1 MMIFK
6 QKIKFL
12 AITICLFLF
21 SSLNVSAGSA
31 TLNLTGS
38 SSVIINNEISITLN
52 INNINAEGG
61 IAGVQAKLHYDSEY
75 LTFVS
80 ATNLAKFGISY
91 SDSVKTMSGAS
102 FGSDNITS
110 TSSGLMK
117 FTFKAKKEGKTDISI
132 TNVEVSEGNGAIA
145 NVGGT
150 SKSIIITPPPSTN
163 ANLSNLTISPGT
175 INFNK
180 NTTSY
185 NIDVDSNITSIIVN
199 ASAEDAGAKVSGT
212 GTKNLNYGKNTI
224 NVVVTAPSGDK
235 KAYTL
240 TVNRKDD
247 RSTNNNLSSLSVSG
261 YTISPKF
268 NSGTTSYSMEVPFEV
283 SAININATAQ
293 DPKAK
298 VTIGSNQ
305 KKLTA
310 GKNNAI
316 KITVTAENGATKTYT
331 LNVKRA
337 PDPNKVLSTN
347 NDLASL
353 SIKDVPISPVFNK
366 DVTAYTANV
375 SYEIESVEF
384 IYAAADKEYGSV
396 KLDGPETLKAGE
408 NKYTLTVSAEDSSTK
423 EYTVI
428 ITKEKN
434 PDGSDDIPVDKPVEP
449 IPEKELVLKELN
461 LKNGKLVGKFDQN
474 VFVYQ
479 YKKDK
484 NFTFDAI
491 PKNSEDT
498 VTIFENSG
506 VYTIL
511 IEDSEGNQSVYTLIP
526 KNSNIMIII
535 ISCVSILFIS
545 GGTFLGYK
553 LGLKKDKPQKTP
565 KMKKTTKKESL
576 AN

>member
-21 SSLNVSAGSA
+21 SSLNVKAA
-31 TLNLTGS
+31 NLSFNSS
-38 SSVIINNEISITLN
+38 SSVRIGNKVEVILAIGDLGEDQVSGINGKLN
-52 INNINAEGG
+52 FDSNYLEFVNAQNMAPFAIRYKSDVQL
-61 IAGVQAKLHYDSEY
+61 IAGFAI
-75 LTFVS
+75 
-80 ATNLAKFGISY
+80 G
-91 SDSVKTMSGAS
+91 
-102 FGSDNITS
+102 DNIVN
-110 TSSGLMK
+110 SSNLMK
-117 FTFKAKKEGKTDISI
+117 FTFQTKKEGTTTISLTNIKVTDANSTPI
-132 TNVEVSEGNGAIA
+132 AI
-145 NVGGT
+145 NSP
-150 SKSIIITPPPSTN
+150 SKSITITPPPSTN

-235 KAYTL
+235 KTYTL
-240 TVNRKDD
+240 TVNRKDN

-268 NSGTTSYSMEVPFEV
+268 NSGTTSYSMEVPF
-283 SAININATAQ
+283 
-293 DPKAK
+293 K

-408 NKYTLTVSAEDSSTK
+408 NKYTLTVSAEDGSTK

-428 ITKEKN
+428 ITKEKK
-434 PDGSDDIPVDKPVEP
+434 PDGSDDIPVDKPV
-449 IPEKELVLKELN
+449 
-461 LKNGKLVGKFDQN
+461 
-474 VFVYQ
+474 
-479 YKKDK
+479 
-484 NFTFDAI
+484 
-491 PKNSEDT
+491 
-498 VTIFENSG
+498 
-506 VYTIL
+506 
-511 IEDSEGNQSVYTLIP
+511 
-526 KNSNIMIII
+526 
-535 ISCVSILFIS
+535 
-545 GGTFLGYK
+545 
-553 LGLKKDKPQKTP
+553 
-565 KMKKTTKKESL
+565 
-576 AN
+576 